1 MISMGAIRNLG
12 NGGRT
17 VCGRRES
24 EWSIRPF
31 PAPGSAWHFQPA
43 RSTHAGRR
51 PATGPRSPGIFGAG
65 VIVLEGSDEFVVD
78 FLQGLNRPPR
88 VATRVVMS
96 PNVMSQFANALRE
109 NLQKFERAFGPPEP
123 AHAQCGTSSQR
134 AGHLP
139 GTFAPLPDEMLSGC
153 YANTVMI
160 GHSPSEFFFDFIT
173 RFYPTAAVSARVYL
187 AASQVPPM
195 LSALTTSLEPGEPR
209 GGGQEGTL
217 RPTRVEVRQA
227 ASLVLTA

>member
-1 MISMGAIRNLG
+1 MSDENPSGA
-12 NGGRT
+12 
-17 VCGRRES
+17 S
-24 EWSIRPF
+24 DHSQP
-31 PAPGSAWHFQPA
+31 PGQPGTFSQHVQHTPVGA
-43 RSTHAGRR
+43 RLPDRVAQGVFST
-51 PATGPRSPGIFGAG
+51 G

-109 NLQKFERAFGPPEP
+109 NLQKFERAFGPPK
-123 AHAQCGTSSQR
+123 S
-134 AGHLP
+134 LP
-139 GTFAPLPDEMLSGC
+139 TPNVEHRPNVQDIYQDLRLPDEMLSGC

-195 LSALTTSLEPGEPR
+195 LSALTTSLQSRANREAEARKNPPPHAG
-209 GGGQEGTL
+209 
-217 RPTRVEVRQA
+217 
-227 ASLVLTA
+227 